1 MVKTVLEE
9 PKTTVSTRA
18 VPRVTKPR
26 EARVNGVQTQ
36 QQPNVAAAVP
46 SEADGY
52 ESCLDLS
59 ALFLPR
65 G

>member
-1 MVKTVLEE
+1 MKTVLEPE
-9 PKTTVSTRA
+9 TPASAPAVSQ
-18 VPRVTKPR
+18 PTKVR
-26 EARVNGVQTQ
+26 EQRVNGVQSQ
-36 QQPNVAAAVP
+36 QRPNPPAAVRP
-46 SEADGY
+46 EDSY